1 MQEEIIVENG
11 IKSILQK
18 IFDYYYSY
26 KRTCKTVALGELLPL
41 ATAGGNGLMPKNQ
54 FEPILENT
62 DSRGTW
68 ISIASLKTTGATGQ
82 SACTITL
89 LLSGDNDYTTNQQ
102 NVAIVGLSSRPKL
115 SCSISVLSGSKPI
128 IGYTTDGGL
137 HTIWMR
143 RYPWRSFF
151 SIKTLVKDN
160 ANIDINKMSYDE
172 PNGIIYF

>member
-1 MQEEIIVENG
+1 MQHIG
-11 IKSILQK
+11 ILGIGQQFFQLGGIL
-18 IFDYYYSY
+18 
-26 KRTCKTVALGELLPL
+26 AE
-41 ATAGGNGLMPKNQ
+41 
-54 FEPILENT
+54 
-62 DSRGTW
+62 
-68 ISIASLKTTGATGQ
+68 TGANQGFNLFDQCGVTFQQPAAEGDAVGLVVELFRVQ
-82 SACTITL
+82 LVEAV

-102 NVAIVGLSSRPKL
+102 DVAIVGLSSRPKL

>member
-1 MQEEIIVENG
+1 MIFPILPLYPFL
-11 IKSILQK
+11 ILRILQV
-18 IFDYYYSY
+18 ILLHLQPGSTD
-26 KRTCKTVALGELLPL
+26 LGELLPL

-102 NVAIVGLSSRPKL
+102 DVAIVGLSSRPKL

-143 RYPWRSFF
+143 RYHGGLF
-151 SIKTLVKDN
+151 
-160 ANIDINKMSYDE
+160 
-172 PNGIIYF
+172 